1 MLKRKHRISWHILS
15 QKGKGSLQ
23 YFTKSPIYLS
33 AVMQKAF
40 YIIAGT
46 NNYKAIARD
55 PLPSKSF
62 LNKSQEGC
70 TVLKL

>member
-1 MLKRKHRISWHILS
+1 
-15 QKGKGSLQ
+15 
-23 YFTKSPIYLS
+23 
-33 AVMQKAF
+33 MQKAF

-70 TVLKL
+70 TVLKLWIYCVKREAFLKI

>member
-1 MLKRKHRISWHILS
+1 
-15 QKGKGSLQ
+15 
-23 YFTKSPIYLS
+23 
-33 AVMQKAF
+33 MQKAF

-70 TVLKL
+70 TVVNCEFTA